1 MGHTHLKTNEV
12 SRYGNN
18 HKGQDKDETNTIS
31 SCMMFQYDTKNF
43 PEGDKE
49 WELPH
54 MAKPQQS
61 TIVKA
66 SESHN
71 CNIPRKYGPGKK
83 KPPIY
88 KACEIRSVS

>member
-1 MGHTHLKTNEV
+1 MGHTHLKNNEA

-18 HKGQDKDETNTIS
+18 HKGQDKDETNPIS
-31 SCMMFQYDTKNF
+31 SCMLFQYDTKNF

-66 SESHN
+66 SASHH
-71 CNIPRKYGPGKK
+71 
-83 KPPIY
+83 
-88 KACEIRSVS
+88 